1 MTVEGILVYAENYS
15 GKVNPAVFEL
25 LGKASELRS
34 KIGGSVS
41 ASVLVDDNE
50 LEVAKELIA
59 YGADIVIV
67 YKTPSRELLANQLIH
82 RDAVVDAINI
92 LKPRLV
98 LINAT
103 PWGRSLGPRIAAKL
117 KTGITADCL
126 DVYVDEQGDI
136 VQVRPA
142 FTGNIIAHIKT
153 LTLPVITTVR
163 PKVFPLPKPDRSRI
177 GNILVKNINEIVLSE
192 DTKKLNVCGVQKVK
206 EIRLPE
212 AQIILTVGKGLK
224 SKEDMNIF
232 KEFIHAIGG
241 ELGCSKPLVDIGW
254 CEKDRQVGFSGN
266 IVKPKIY
273 IACGVS
279 GAPQHIAGMKD
290 SEYVIAIN
298 IDETAPI
305 SKYCDVLIVGDMM
318 EIISKTLNKIKALR
332 KSGNQ

>member
-15 GKVNPAVFEL
+15 GRVNPAAFEL
-25 LGKASELRS
+25 LGKANELKS
-34 KIGGSVS
+34 KIGGKVS
-41 ASVLVDDNE
+41 ATVLVNE
-50 LEVAKELIA
+50 GEINVAKELIA
-59 YGADIVIV
+59 YGADTVIV
-67 YKTPSRELLANQLIH
+67 YRVSDRELLANQLIH
-82 RDAVVDAINI
+82 RDAVVNAINT

-126 DVYVDEQGDI
+126 DVYVEEHGDI

-153 LTLPVITTVR
+153 VTHPVIATVR
-163 PKVFPLPKPDRSRI
+163 PKVFSTPKPDRSRVGDI
-177 GNILVKNINEIVLSE
+177 IVRNLDEIEISG
-192 DTKKLNVCGVQKVK
+192 DTKKIRVWGVKKVK
-206 EIRLPE
+206 EVRISE
-212 AQIILTVGKGLK
+212 AQVVVTVGRGLK
-224 SKEDMNIF
+224 SKEDMKIF
-232 KEFIHAIGG
+232 KEFANALGG

-266 IVKPKIY
+266 IVKPRIY

-290 SEYVIAIN
+290 SEYVVAIN

-305 SKYCDVLIVGDMM
+305 SKYCDTLIVGDMQ
-318 EIISKTLNKIKALR
+318 EIVLKILDKLKKMQNLENR
-332 KSGNQ
+332 